1 MAIGKAET
9 LKRVAVVALMS
20 PNIPVFHK
28 PTFKAIFMPAASP
41 YPAAPMPVGVAELSK
56 GSKSSPICYKHVSI
70 RGQ

>member
-1 MAIGKAET
+1 MAIGQTEA
-9 LKRVAVVALMS
+9 LKRVAVVVLIS

-28 PTFKAIFMPAASP
+28 PTYKAIFMPAAIP
-41 YPAAPMPVGVAELSK
+41 YPAAPMPVGVAEFSR